1 MEDFLE
7 IAGEK
12 LSNRLFIGTG
22 KFSSYPIM
30 KRALEEARA
39 QVATVALRRVDE
51 SSRTENIMDYIP
63 PGCKVMINTS
73 GARDAQ
79 EALRIARLA
88 KASGAGNWIKIEVI
102 RDNKY
107 LLPDSIETLKAVEVL
122 AKGGFVVFPYMSPDL
137 SIARRMADAGASA
150 IMPLGSPIGSNR
162 GVKTRELIE
171 IMINEIKLPVIV
183 DAGLGKPSEACEC
196 MELGAAAVLVNT
208 AIAVSETPVK
218 MARAFSRAVYA
229 GRLAYLSGIPSTSK
243 IACASS
249 PLTGFL
255 REDKPQGDGLASDK
269 PEGNGLA
276 SFGQS
281 HSQSHKKSS

>member
-1 MEDFLE
+1 MRLSVLSGVVKMKDFLE

-22 KFSSYPIM
+22 KFSSYSIM
-30 KRALEEARA
+30 KRTLEGAGA

-51 SSRTENIMDYIP
+51 SSKTENIMDYIP
-63 PGCKVMINTS
+63 RGCKVMINTS

-122 AKGGFVVFPYMSPDL
+122 AKEGFVAFPYMSPDL

-150 IMPLGSPIGSNR
+150 IMPLGSPIGTNR

-171 IMINEIKLPVIV
+171 IMVNEINLPIIV

-196 MELGAAAVLVNT
+196 MELGCAAVLVNT
-208 AIAVSETPVK
+208 AVAVSEDPVK
-218 MARAFSRAVYA
+218 MAKAFSQAVYA
-229 GRLAYLSGIPSTSK
+229 GRLAYLSGIPATGK
-243 IACASS
+243 TARASS

-255 REDKPQGDGLASDK
+255 RE
-269 PEGNGLA
+269 N
-276 SFGQS
+276 
-281 HSQSHKKSS
+281 KKS

>member
-12 LSNRLFIGTG
+12 LNNRLFIGTG
-22 KFSSYPIM
+22 KFSSYPVM
-30 KRALEEARA
+30 KQALEEADT

-51 SSRTENIMDYIP
+51 SSKTGNIMDYIP
-63 PGCKVMINTS
+63 QGCKVMINTS

-79 EALRIARLA
+79 EALRIGRLA
-88 KASGAGNWIKIEVI
+88 KAAGAGNWIKIEVI

-107 LLPDSIETLKAVEVL
+107 LLPDNIETLKAVELLVKEDF
-122 AKGGFVVFPYMSPDL
+122 AAFPYMSPDL

-150 IMPLGSPIGSNR
+150 VMPLGSPIGSNR
-162 GVKTRELIE
+162 GLKNRELIE

-208 AIAVSETPVK
+208 AIAVSENPVD
-218 MARAFSRAVYA
+218 MAKAFSRAVYA
-229 GRLAYLSGIPSTSK
+229 GRLAFLSGIPSTSK

-255 REDKPQGDGLASDK
+255 RDGIPSRSCPRSLSPHVLSGERTSRK
-269 PEGNGLA
+269 R
-276 SFGQS
+276 SR
-281 HSQSHKKSS
+281 